1 MRPRNPNQQ
10 QNLQRRN
17 PMANKPK
24 SKREVKLV
32 IKGSILE
39 VWDKLRALPEF
50 NNNMDLLRDMI
61 REFAAKR
68 RII

>member
-1 MRPRNPNQQ
+1 MD
-10 QNLQRRN
+10 
-17 PMANKPK
+17 KPK
-24 SKREVKLV
+24 NKREVKLV
-32 IKGSILE
+32 VKGKILDI
-39 VWDKLRALPEF
+39 WYKLRALPEF

>member
-1 MRPRNPNQQ
+1 
-10 QNLQRRN
+10 
-17 PMANKPK
+17 MANKPK

-32 IKGSILE
+32 IKGKILDI
-39 VWDKLRALPEF
+39 WDKLRQLPEF